1 MGAVD
6 EPADRR
12 KFTGTSDRF
21 SARAID
27 ARGVSDDVVKPA
39 TGVGARGAP
48 PISAARRTSPRT
60 DARGMSLSTMVRP
73 RPDLGADRARPR
85 AAGAGR
91 RPLSTSSAASIAARP
106 CSVSR
111 LSDPTPPLPDAGRL
125 GEGDPGPRS
134 EREAPRGVHR
144 APRAPRGARQGH
156 HRARRRGTARQDQRG
171 AWRRETPRERRRKP
185 PPRRAPSRPRP
196 LTIPTPDARRSSR
209 ASKATPPRSPPPT
222 SRRSSSRSGSC
233 IWCASDRDDAP
244 VRAPDSATG
253 PRGSSRRAER
263 ARLSRGVFFQFLC
276 ARNPPSP
283 SLTPPL

>member
-1 MGAVD
+1 
-6 EPADRR
+6 
-12 KFTGTSDRF
+12 
-21 SARAID
+21 
-27 ARGVSDDVVKPA
+27 
-39 TGVGARGAP
+39 
-48 PISAARRTSPRT
+48 
-60 DARGMSLSTMVRP
+60 MSLSTMVRP

-171 AWRRETPRERRRKP
+171 AWRRETPREEEEKTP
-185 PPRRAPSRPRP
+185 SAPSALPTASADDPDPRRAQVIPSLQGDASTQSPPDLPSFIFKERIVYLVRERPRRR
-196 LTIPTPDARRSSR
+196 ARSRSR
-209 ASKATPPRSPPPT
+209 FRHRPPR
-222 SRRSSSRSGSC
+222 
-233 IWCASDRDDAP
+233 IVAA
-244 VRAPDSATG
+244 
-253 PRGSSRRAER
+253 RAER

>member
-1 MGAVD
+1 
-6 EPADRR
+6 
-12 KFTGTSDRF
+12 
-21 SARAID
+21 
-27 ARGVSDDVVKPA
+27 
-39 TGVGARGAP
+39 
-48 PISAARRTSPRT
+48 
-60 DARGMSLSTMVRP
+60 MSLSTMVRP

-85 AAGAGR
+85 AASAGR
-91 RPLSTSSAASIAARP
+91 RPLSTSSAASIAARRP

-171 AWRRETPRERRRKP
+171 AWRRETPRKRRRKP
-185 PPRRAPSRPRP
+185 PPRRASSRPRP

-253 PRGSSRRAER
+253 PRGLSRRAER
-263 ARLSRGVFFQFLC
+263 ARLSRGVFFQFQFLC

-283 SLTPPL
+283 SLTPPPFLFSSRSRTRA

>member
-1 MGAVD
+1 
-6 EPADRR
+6 
-12 KFTGTSDRF
+12 
-21 SARAID
+21 
-27 ARGVSDDVVKPA
+27 
-39 TGVGARGAP
+39 
-48 PISAARRTSPRT
+48 
-60 DARGMSLSTMVRP
+60 MSLSTMVRP

-85 AAGAGR
+85 AAGALR

-253 PRGSSRRAER
+253 PRGSSRLEQN
-263 ARLSRGVFFQFLC
+263 ARDCLAACFSSSFAPETRP
-276 ARNPPSP
+276 RPRSPPPSKIP
-283 SLTPPL
+283 SRSRTRA